1 MKQMASAVRDLAEWS
16 AGLTIS
22 VIPADVLAVGR
33 RCLIDTI
40 GVALAGSSTRVARM
54 ARSLAGPG
62 GPGGPASLIGCD
74 RKASGQAAAFAN
86 GTAAHALDF
95 DDNCYAGVV
104 HGSAVIVPAVLA
116 AVQAEA
122 LSGEAVLVGLIAGS
136 EVEYAVGAAAGLS
149 LYQRG
154 WWTTGLLGPVGA
166 AAATAHAL
174 RLDPR
179 RTADA
184 IAIAASGAGGAKAC
198 FGTDAK
204 ALLSGR
210 AAEAGHVCAWLA
222 REGATG
228 PHDILEHP
236 HGLVGLTNGG
246 AFDDAEIAT
255 IGRTWRMLTPGVD
268 VKRIPVCLSAHAAVD
283 AAAELTAD
291 LAEGPRTLRR
301 IVCDVPPIVRANL
314 LYDRPRTPQEAQFS
328 LPFAI
333 AAHLHFGTVT
343 LAHLKAE
350 VLAIPELRDLMA
362 KVEVITGPRW
372 DDPRSQAAAPE
383 GAEVTIETAEGDRR
397 SRFRAFARGT
407 ARDPLAPDE
416 VEGKFMACATRVLD
430 DIAAETLLGRLR
442 LIEQWRDTRSLFACD
457 R

>member
-1 MKQMASAVRDLAEWS
+1 MASAVRDLAEWS

-22 VIPADVLAVGR
+22 TVPEEVLAVGR

-54 ARSLAGPG
+54 ARSLAGAG
-62 GPGGPASLIGCD
+62 GGEAEASVIGCD
-74 RKASGQAAAFAN
+74 RRAGAPAAAFAN

-116 AVQAEA
+116 AVQAEG
-122 LSGEAVLVGLIAGS
+122 LSGEALLVGLIAGS

-154 WWTTGLLGPVGA
+154 WWTTGLLGPIGA

-179 RTADA
+179 QTADA
-184 IAIAASGAGGAKAC
+184 IALAASGTGGAKAC

-204 ALLSGR
+204 PLLCGR
-210 AAEAGHVCAWLA
+210 AAEAGYVSAWLA

-228 PHDILEHP
+228 PHDVLEHP
-236 HGLVGLTNGG
+236 RGFAGLMNGG
-246 AFDDAEIAT
+246 AFDGAQIAM
-255 IGRTWRMLTPGVD
+255 IGRAWRMLSPGVD
-268 VKRIPVCLSAHAAVD
+268 VKRIPVCLSSHAAVD
-283 AAAELTAD
+283 AVADLTAG
-291 LAEGPRTLRR
+291 LAEAPRTLRR

-314 LYDRPRTPQEAQFS
+314 RYDIPTTPQEAQFS

-333 AAHLHFGTVT
+333 AAHLLFGDIT
-343 LAHLKAE
+343 LDHLRPD
-350 VLAIPELRDLMA
+350 VLAVPELHDLMA
-362 KVEVITGPRW
+362 RVEVVTGSRW
-372 DDPRSQAAAPE
+372 DDPLAQAAAPE
-383 GAEVTIETAEGDRR
+383 GAHVTIDMADGYSR
-397 SRFRAFARGT
+397 SQYRAFARGT
-407 ARDPLAPDE
+407 AQDPLSDEE
-416 VEGKFMACATRVLD
+416 VERKFMACATRVLD
-430 DIAAETLLGRLR
+430 GDEAGLLLERLR
-442 LIEQWRDTRSLFACD
+442 SIVQARDLRSLFA
-457 R
+457 RGRQ